1 LTDAQNARIAATY
14 RLIDELPESG
24 ALVVVHAHS
33 AISPV
38 RDLIVRRRGDVI
50 ARDIRVVCAPT
61 ENDEVAI
68 ASGTELPVFREPFV
82 EEARAHAL
90 ALAEARGP
98 ALLRLRP

>member
-1 LTDAQNARIAATY
+1 MTASQRRRVAATY
-14 RLIDELPESG
+14 RMIDKLPKAG

-33 AISPV
+33 AISPI

-50 ARDIRVVCAPT
+50 ARDVRVVAAPT

-68 ASGTELPVFREPFV
+68 AGGTELPVFREPFV
-82 EEARAHAL
+82 EEARAHAI